1 MGGDTNSSY
10 QSTTE
15 TTDSKAPYKIVK
27 QEYLVNSWIS
37 LVGTIGGTL
46 GMSVGFSLIGT
57 FEWVNG
63 FVLSSILARL
73 KRRVQKVSKQG
84 TQQVPLTTSI
94 CYSGNVAAALWK
106 FFSYNFDYKTKEVI
120 KYKWFICN
128 HILLCIEKKF

>member
-1 MGGDTNSSY
+1 MGKALVPLGLTLFGHLGHPRGDTNSSY

-46 GMSVGFSLIGT
+46 GMFVGFSLIGT
-57 FEWVNG
+57 FEWVNS
-63 FVLSSILARL
+63 FVRKSIFAWL

-84 TQQVPLTTSI
+84 TQQVQVEAP
-94 CYSGNVAAALWK
+94 
-106 FFSYNFDYKTKEVI
+106 
-120 KYKWFICN
+120 
-128 HILLCIEKKF
+128 